1 VGRSDGATTGR
12 LGKNMRIELTSVL
25 ETEHARRGLSR
36 ICPGAARRDLKGA
49 RTLLLGLVTAIA
61 LVVLPTAAQA
71 ASKISYQASSEQQ
84 VLTLLN
90 QIRAQHKLPPLAAS
104 APLRSAARAHSA
116 DMLEESYFDHNSPTE
131 AWDARIARYLKS
143 PLTGENIAR
152 GQGSYGSAAGIVSL
166 WMHSPAHRAIILTAG
181 LHRVGL
187 GLALGT
193 YAGTPGTVM
202 ATADFA
208 A

>member
-1 VGRSDGATTGR
+1 
-12 LGKNMRIELTSVL
+12 M
-25 ETEHARRGLSR
+25 
-36 ICPGAARRDLKGA
+36 
-49 RTLLLGLVTAIA
+49 RTLLLSLVGAVA
-61 LVVLPTAAQA
+61 LVAVPAAAQA
-71 ASKISYQASSEQQ
+71 ASKVSYQASSEQR

-90 QIRAQHKLPPLAAS
+90 QIRAQHKLAPLTAS

-116 DMLEESYFDHNSPTE
+116 DMLQRGYFDHDSPTE
-131 AWDARIARYLKS
+131 RWNSRIGRYLKS
-143 PLTGENIAR
+143 RETAENIAL
-152 GQGSYGSAAGIVSL
+152 GSGSYGTPQGIVSL

-193 YAGTPGTVM
+193 YDGTRGTVM